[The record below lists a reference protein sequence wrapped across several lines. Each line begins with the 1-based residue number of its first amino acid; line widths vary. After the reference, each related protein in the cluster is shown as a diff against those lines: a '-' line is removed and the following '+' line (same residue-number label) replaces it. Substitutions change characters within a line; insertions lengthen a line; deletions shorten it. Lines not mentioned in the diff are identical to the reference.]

1 MTYEVKNVN
10 DNVISIDITLCDD
23 ELQMYNY
30 LTHKLR
36 TDKVDNE
43 FVDVMSDFGF
53 SWSNNFLGFTDSNY
67 LREFYEYTKE
77 CFGER
82 Y

>member
-10 DNVISIDITLCDD
+10 DNVISIDIRLCDD

-30 LTHKLR
+30 LTHRLR

-43 FVDVMSDFGF
+43 FVDAMSDFGF
-53 SWSNNFLGFTDSNY
+53 SWSNNFLGFTDPGY
-67 LREFYEYTKE
+67 LREFYEYAKE
-77 CFGER
+77 YFGER